1 MMLRTS
7 VVAGPLPLAQDLV
20 EGTAACCWKPV
31 AAFFIMVPRESSGW
45 SRFLFFGAGATST
58 AEEVLAD
65 MACAS
70 AAARALV
77 LIGAEYGGGW

>member
-1 MMLRTS
+1 MLRTS
-7 VVAGPLPLAQDLV
+7 AVAGPLPLAQDLE
-20 EGTAACCWKPV
+20 EGTTTCCWRPMV
-31 AAFFIMVPRESSGW
+31 TFLTMVPRGSSAR
-45 SRFLFFGAGATST
+45 SRLRFFGAGATST

-77 LIGAEYGGGW
+77 LIGAE

>member
-1 MMLRTS
+1 MLRTS
-7 VVAGPLPLAQDLV
+7 VVAGPLPLAQDV
-20 EGTAACCWKPV
+20 EGTTACCWRPV
-31 AAFFIMVPRESSGW
+31 VTFFTMVPRGSSGW
-45 SRFLFFGAGATST
+45 SRFRFFGAGATST

-77 LIGAEYGGGW
+77 LIGAE

>member
-1 MMLRTS
+1 MLRTS
-7 VVAGPLPLAQDLV
+7 VVAGPLPLAQDL

-31 AAFFIMVPRESSGW
+31 VTFLTMATRVSSAW
-45 SRFLFFGAGATST
+45 SRFRFFGAGGTSA

-77 LIGAEYGGGW
+77 LMGAE